1 MAGAVETDM
10 PRVARFEPFSL
21 VWLGG
26 LVGLAIVASLAFDPY
41 LAYVAT
47 SWVIFGLL
55 GLSLDL
61 VWGRGGILSLGQ
73 TAFYGVGGYLG
84 SITAINCASL
94 TGNTLVWSLPVG
106 MATGAAT
113 AILMGGLT
121 FYGRLG
127 PLQTT
132 IITYTFTLVLWTVAV
147 SFTATIGDAVVGG
160 DNGMSNIPGYILGFG
175 HDAPL
180 LEPGAMFLTVAV
192 IATIA
197 WYASHVLMRSPFGL
211 VIDCI
216 RMDPVKAEL
225 LGYDVRLYQLL
236 LFTIAGAVAGLAGAL
251 FGAWANYLNP
261 SVFSV
266 QEALLVP
273 IYVLVGGKGTLVGA
287 FVGALA
293 VGGLSFWLGGGV
305 IGGQTTLVMGACLIL
320 LVIFLRN
327 GLTGG
332 LKDLMELTKRL
343 VRRGDQGKD
352 AEARLSSLSVDF
364 ERLDLLR
371 EESGKQVVLETED
384 TFKRFGG
391 VTPVRHVS
399 QSFSPGR
406 VRCLIGP
413 NGAGKSSYLKAC
425 TGVYKPDGGSITLAG
440 QDITK
445 TDPFRRVRMGL
456 GIKNQ
461 RAQVFADLDVRRN
474 LWVAAYSRS
483 RDARTADW
491 ITTEMLHMLGMRNA
505 ASRPASELSH
515 GEQQWLDLGMV
526 LALGPDVI
534 LLDEP
539 AAGMTN
545 EERRQLSDMVR
556 ALARTASVVVVEHD
570 MDFVRTLDADVTVLH
585 QGEVFARGDIE
596 TLRQDDRVLD
606 IYLGRHQHV

>member
-1 MAGAVETDM
+1 MAEAVGTDM

-21 VWLGG
+21 VWFFG
-26 LVGLAIVASLAFDPY
+26 LLGLAIVASLSFDPY

-84 SITAINCASL
+84 SITAINFASL

-106 MATGAAT
+106 MVTGAAT
-113 AILMGGLT
+113 AFLIGGLT

-160 DNGMSNIPGYILGFG
+160 DNGMSNIPGYVLGLG
-175 HDAPL
+175 QDAPL

-236 LFTIAGAVAGLAGAL
+236 LFTIGGAVAGLAGAL

-273 IYVLVGGKGTLVGA
+273 IYVLVGGRGSLVGA
-287 FVGALA
+287 FLGALV

-332 LKDLMELTKRL
+332 LKDLMELARGLAT
-343 VRRGDQGKD
+343 RRGQDED
-352 AEARLSSLSVDF
+352 AEARMSSLNVDF

-371 EESGKQVVLETED
+371 TAGGEAVVLETED

-391 VTPVRHVS
+391 VIPVKHVS

-474 LWVAAYSRS
+474 LWVAAYSRG
-483 RDARTADW
+483 RDARMADR
-491 ITTEMLHMLGMRNA
+491 ITTEMLHMLGMRNS

-539 AAGMTN
+539 AAGMTH
-545 EERRQLSDMVR
+545 EERGQLSHMVR

-596 TLRQDDRVLD
+596 TLRRDDRVLD

>member
-1 MAGAVETDM
+1 MAKAVKADM

-21 VWLGG
+21 VWFCG

-61 VWGRGGILSLGQ
+61 VWGRGGILSFGQ
-73 TAFYGVGGYLG
+73 TAFYGLGGYLG
-84 SITAINCASL
+84 SITAINFASL

-113 AILMGGLT
+113 AFLIGGLT

-147 SFTATIGDAVVGG
+147 SFTATVGEAVVGG
-160 DNGMSNIPGYILGFG
+160 DNGMSNIPGYVLGLG
-175 HDAPL
+175 RDAPL

-211 VIDCI
+211 VVDCI

-273 IYVLVGGKGTLVGA
+273 IYVLVGGRGTLVGA
-287 FVGALA
+287 FIGALA

-332 LKDLMELTKRL
+332 LKDLMELARRL
-343 VRRGDQGKD
+343 ARRRDQGEE
-352 AEARLSSLSVDF
+352 AEARKSSLSVDF

-371 EESGKQVVLETED
+371 TAGGEPVVLETED

-391 VTPVRHVS
+391 VTPVRHIS
-399 QSFSPGR
+399 QSFSRGR

-461 RAQVFADLDVRRN
+461 RAQVFAGLDVRRN

-483 RDARTADW
+483 RDARMADW
-491 ITTEMLHMLGMRNA
+491 ITTEMLQMLGMRNS

-526 LALGPDVI
+526 LALAPDVI

-545 EERRQLSDMVR
+545 EERRQLSHMVR

-596 TLRQDDRVLD
+596 SLRQDDRVLD
-606 IYLGRHQHV
+606 IYLGRRQHV